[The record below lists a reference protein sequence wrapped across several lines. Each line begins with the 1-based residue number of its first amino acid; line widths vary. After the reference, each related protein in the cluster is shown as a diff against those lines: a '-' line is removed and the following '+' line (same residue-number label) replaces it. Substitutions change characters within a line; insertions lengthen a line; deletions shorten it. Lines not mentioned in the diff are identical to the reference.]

1 MTGLCLP
8 AYGKINL
15 SLDVLG
21 LQAGGYH
28 RLSSVMQSIKLSD
41 ELIFNLNPSREINFT
56 CTDPSLA
63 NEENLVVKAARLLQE
78 RFGVDQGV
86 DIHLIKKLPVQAG
99 LGGGSSDAAVTLRA
113 LNFLWQ
119 LGLSTSS
126 LISLGRQLGADIAF
140 CLVGGTVLAQGIG
153 EKLTILPPAPE
164 LWVVLVKPD
173 VGLSAGQVYRYWD
186 ELKCDSGKYTPG
198 VLKSIENG
206 DRQDLMQ
213 AMGNDLEEAVRLLVP
228 EVEDI
233 LQELQQAGAV
243 KAMVSGS
250 GPTVLGFVERQEEAK
265 ALAEK
270 LRSKYSEIHITH
282 TI

>member
-21 LQAGGYH
+21 LRADGYH
-28 RLSSVMQSIKLSD
+28 QLSSVMQSIKLSD
-41 ELIFNLNPSREINFT
+41 ELIFHLNSSGEINFT
-56 CTDPSLA
+56 CTDPNLA
-63 NEENLVVKAARLLQE
+63 NEGNLVVKAARLLQE
-78 RFGVDQGV
+78 RFGVEQGA

-113 LNFLWQ
+113 LNYLWK
-119 LGLSTSS
+119 LGLSTSN
-126 LISLGRQLGADIAF
+126 LISLGSQLGADIAF

-153 EKLTILPPAPE
+153 EKITILPPAPE
-164 LWVVLVKPD
+164 LWVVLVKPG
-173 VGLSAGQVYRYWD
+173 VGLSAGQVYRSWD
-186 ELKCDSGKYTPG
+186 YLKCATGRFTPG
-198 VLKSIENG
+198 VLKSIDQG
-206 DRQDLMQ
+206 DRQQLMK
-213 AMGNDLEEAVRLLVP
+213 AMGNDLEMVVKSLVP

-233 LQELQQAGAV
+233 LQKLQQEGAV

-250 GPTVLGFVERQEEAK
+250 GPTVLGFVERQEEAE

-270 LRSKYSEIHITH
+270 LRSKYSQIYITH